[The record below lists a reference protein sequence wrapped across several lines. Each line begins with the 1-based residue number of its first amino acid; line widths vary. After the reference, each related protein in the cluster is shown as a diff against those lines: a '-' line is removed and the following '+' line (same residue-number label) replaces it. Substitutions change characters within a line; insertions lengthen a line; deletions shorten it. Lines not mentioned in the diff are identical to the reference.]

1 LNFLRSRGFQE
12 KKEEMSEM
20 RGHPTLEKI
29 VGRFPEVKILVVG
42 DIMMDR
48 FIWGK
53 VSRISP
59 EAPVPVVLVDNRD
72 ASETFGLGGAANV
85 ANNIHSLGGKVLL
98 CGVVGND
105 EMGRKVKGQL
115 VEKGIGHKIFI
126 EEGRQTTVK
135 TRVFANQQQ
144 VVRIDRE
151 TVDHPKG
158 STLRDLSK
166 FVMEQ
171 IDDFE
176 GVIISDY
183 GKGLLTG
190 SLIRGMIRKARK
202 SRKLVMVDPKLR
214 NLKFYKGAT
223 VVTPNTKEA
232 SEASRVPIVDGS
244 SIEKIGDKLLRELR
258 CKALVITRGE
268 EGMAIFEPHR
278 KPIYVLTEAR
288 EVYDVTGAGDTVI
301 GTLALA
307 LGSGPYV
314 RVKEAAMLANYAA
327 GIVVGKMGTATATRK
342 DLIDAIRK
350 RG

>member
-1 LNFLRSRGFQE
+1 
-12 KKEEMSEM
+12 M
-20 RGHPTLEKI
+20 RGQPTLEKM
-29 VGRFPEVKILVVG
+29 VDRFPEVKILVVG

-85 ANNIHSLGGKVLL
+85 ANNIHSLGGKALL
-98 CGVVGND
+98 CGIVGND
-105 EMGRKVKGQL
+105 EMGKRIKGQL
-115 VEKGIGHKIFI
+115 AEKGIGHRIFI

-151 TVDHPKG
+151 TIEHPKI
-158 STLRDLSK
+158 SILRELSN
-166 FVMEQ
+166 FVMNE
-171 IDDFE
+171 IDDVE
-176 GVIISDY
+176 GVILSDY

-190 SLIRGMIRKARK
+190 TLIRGMIRKARK
-202 SRKLVMVDPKLR
+202 ARKFIMVDPKLR
-214 NLKFYKGAT
+214 NLRFYRGAT

-232 SEASRVPIVDGS
+232 SEASRVPVVDGS
-244 SIEKIGDKLLRELR
+244 SIGKIGEKLLKELK

-278 KPIYVLTEAR
+278 KPVYVRTEAR

-307 LGSGPYV
+307 LGSGTNV
-314 RVKEAAMLANYAA
+314 CVKEAATLANYAA
-327 GIVVGKMGTATATRK
+327 GIVVGKMGTGTATRK
-342 DLIDAIRK
+342 DLLDAIK
-350 RG
+350 KKS